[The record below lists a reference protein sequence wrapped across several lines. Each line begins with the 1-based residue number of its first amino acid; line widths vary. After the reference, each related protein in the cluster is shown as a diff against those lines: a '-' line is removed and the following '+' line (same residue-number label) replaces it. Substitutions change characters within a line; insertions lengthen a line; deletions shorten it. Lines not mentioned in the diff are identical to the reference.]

1 MTDYNTLNVWNGQS
15 LVGRLRRDSF
25 GHISFRYDAGWLS
38 GGGFAIS
45 RTLPLCADEFRGE
58 DGVAHR
64 FFANLLPE
72 GGFREH
78 VSRALKTSD
87 TDFNLLR
94 AIGGECAGALSFLCL
109 RSANLQRNGTTTR

>member
-1 MTDYNTLNVWNGQS
+1 MTDYDILNVWNGERI
-15 LVGRLRRDSF
+15 VGYLRRDSF

-45 RTLPLCADEFRGE
+45 RTLPLRPDEFRGE
-58 DGVAHR
+58 DGVARR

-78 VSRALKTSD
+78 VSD
-87 TDFNLLR
+87 
-94 AIGGECAGALSFLCL
+94 G
-109 RSANLQRNGTTTR
+109 